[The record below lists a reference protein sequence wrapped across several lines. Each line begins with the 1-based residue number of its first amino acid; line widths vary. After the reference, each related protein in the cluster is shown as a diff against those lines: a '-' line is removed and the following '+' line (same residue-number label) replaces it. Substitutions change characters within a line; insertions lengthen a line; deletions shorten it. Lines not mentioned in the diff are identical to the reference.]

1 MDKNLL
7 KVNDHRRTMALLCL
21 KTKKHLNEIWPLIKS
36 QLLLRGIVIVYS
48 CFEKGCRRKCTRQSR
63 KVLWVG
69 FEFTVLERNLKEW
82 YERPWTMF
90 PSAKAKQQKQVQQL
104 QCQKQCID
112 HIPYYISGLSC
123 ALFFRCFSKQLYII
137 NDLSKKEIPYVM
149 YSYQPNYKTQRCN
162 SSAKSRRLWS
172 VRIQDFKSPP
182 NNFSSNYA
190 HLRFDLERLNKSQSL
205 QSPVLWP
212 I

>member
-1 MDKNLL
+1 MLTIILFCKSILSLKLQQQTAFAILFSMSWPIFEPSYSDKMMDKNLL

-36 QLLLRGIVIVYS
+36 QPLLRGIVIVYS

-90 PSAKAKQQKQVQQL
+90 PSAKAKQQK
-104 QCQKQCID
+104 
-112 HIPYYISGLSC
+112 
-123 ALFFRCFSKQLYII
+123 
-137 NDLSKKEIPYVM
+137 
-149 YSYQPNYKTQRCN
+149 
-162 SSAKSRRLWS
+162 
-172 VRIQDFKSPP
+172 
-182 NNFSSNYA
+182 
-190 HLRFDLERLNKSQSL
+190 
-205 QSPVLWP
+205 
-212 I
+212 